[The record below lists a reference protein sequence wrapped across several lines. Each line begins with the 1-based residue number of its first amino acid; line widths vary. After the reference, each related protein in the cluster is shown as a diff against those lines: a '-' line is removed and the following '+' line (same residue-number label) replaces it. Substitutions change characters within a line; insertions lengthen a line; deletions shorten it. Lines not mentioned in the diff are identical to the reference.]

1 MCFRTDSVLSAAHI
15 RWQKGPIMAQQQGLL
30 TITGYV
36 GANPVPFNREG
47 MPHASSFRLASTHHY
62 FDNRAQQWRDLPTT
76 WITVKAYRTLS
87 ENICQSF
94 KKGEPVIVTGVLATE
109 TWNGENGESR
119 SRTVLEA
126 SNAGHDLNYGVT
138 ALRRF
143 AKPNAANAESATQT
157 PAARSNA
164 GVQIGVDPYTNPQG
178 ATGTAVSQPVEVLPH
193 DEPEPQSAE
202 VGADAP
208 GDSSGWPATDVQP
221 DEYAKAAES
230 VKEEG
235 EFGGQEF

>member
-1 MCFRTDSVLSAAHI
+1 M
-15 RWQKGPIMAQQQGLL
+15 
-30 TITGYV
+30 
-36 GANPVPFNREG
+36 
-47 MPHASSFRLASTHHY
+47 
-62 FDNRAQQWRDLPTT
+62 
-76 WITVKAYRTLS
+76 KAYRTLS

-164 GVQIGVDPYTNPQG
+164 GVQIASIRTRIRRVRPVRRFRNRWRYCLTMNLNYNRRRSALTHRAILRDGRRLTCSRMNMRSRRIRQG
-178 ATGTAVSQPVEVLPH
+178 RRGIR
-193 DEPEPQSAE
+193 
-202 VGADAP
+202 
-208 GDSSGWPATDVQP
+208 
-221 DEYAKAAES
+221 AAR
-230 VKEEG
+230 
-235 EFGGQEF
+235 EF

>member
-1 MCFRTDSVLSAAHI
+1 MAKTGNR
-15 RWQKGPIMAQQQGLL
+15 GPARCLKPAMRGMISIM
-30 TITGYV
+30 
-36 GANPVPFNREG
+36 
-47 MPHASSFRLASTHHY
+47 
-62 FDNRAQQWRDLPTT
+62 
-76 WITVKAYRTLS
+76 
-87 ENICQSF
+87 
-94 KKGEPVIVTGVLATE
+94 
-109 TWNGENGESR
+109 
-119 SRTVLEA
+119 
-126 SNAGHDLNYGVT
+126 
-138 ALRRF
+138 
-143 AKPNAANAESATQT
+143 AKPNAANAESATQM

-178 ATGTAVSQPVEVLPH
+178 AAGTAVSQPVEVLPH

-221 DEYAKAAES
+221 EEYAKAAES